1 MDPRDFEVLEH
12 PADIG
17 FRAFGGTLP
26 ELFARSALAM
36 LSIAA
41 DPAAVL
47 PKEEYPL
54 AVESG
59 DRESLLVDWL
69 NEVLYW
75 FDGKRIAFRDFRVTQ
90 FRCGAGWKPAGG
102 LSTRRL
108 RRLPIGAQ
116 DAILPHSIEAVGM
129 GEPRDPLRHRA
140 RLIVKAATYHQLK
153 IERRSGLWVAE
164 VYLDI

>member
-1 MDPRDFEVLEH
+1 MGPGDFEVLEH

-17 FRAFGGTLP
+17 FRAFGATLP
-26 ELFARSALAM
+26 ELFAHSAMAM
-36 LSIAA
+36 LSIAG
-41 DPAAVL
+41 DPATAT
-47 PKEEYPL
+47 PREEYPL
-54 AVESG
+54 AVKSD

-90 FRCGAGWKPAGG
+90 FHETA
-102 LSTRRL
+102 
-108 RRLPIGAQ
+108 
-116 DAILPHSIEAVGM
+116 IEAVGM

-140 RLIVKAATYHQLK
+140 RLIVKAVTYHLLK
-153 IERRSGLWVAE
+153 IEQRGGLWVAE

>member
-1 MDPRDFEVLEH
+1 MGPGDFEVLEH

-26 ELFARSALAM
+26 ELFAHAALAM
-36 LSIAA
+36 LSIAD
-41 DPAAVL
+41 DPAAAA
-47 PKEEYPL
+47 PKQEYPL

-75 FDGKRIAFRDFRVTQ
+75 FDGKRITFRDFRVTQ
-90 FRCGAGWKPAGG
+90 FRETA
-102 LSTRRL
+102 
-108 RRLPIGAQ
+108 
-116 DAILPHSIEAVGM
+116 IEAVGV

-140 RLIVKAATYHQLK
+140 RLIVKAVTYHQLK
-153 IERRSGLWVAE
+153 IERRGGWWVAE